1 MYLIFLIIL
10 MAIFTVCISLIIIN
24 GKHKAVNCDKL
35 TDDVDFI
42 DKDFSKDD
50 EII

>member
-1 MYLIFLIIL
+1 MYFIFLIIL
-10 MAIFTVCISLIIIN
+10 MIIFTLCISLIIIK
-24 GKHKAVNCDKL
+24 GKKSISSDKL

-42 DKDFSKDD
+42 NKDYTKDD